1 MLIINSFFVA
11 AIMAYRGWKRQ
22 SLTLYGAVS
31 ALIVG
36 FLSLSSGLRGGLLL
50 LLFYIVGTK
59 ATKYK
64 SEWKSKYDTSYS
76 IVSSCRGPSQ
86 VLACSVIGVILQ
98 LVHLY
103 WYGEAEQSIDFEK
116 HPHTSSL
123 ACAIIA
129 HHATSLADTLASEL
143 GIILA
148 SSSSSSSSSSSCS
161 SCSSCSSSSKQGQT
175 QQWWPILVTTGQR
188 VPPGTNGGV
197 TVMGTA
203 CSALGGFIIGLG

>member
-1 MLIINSFFVA
+1 MLIINSFFIA

-148 SSSSSSSSSSSCS
+148 SSSSSSR
-161 SCSSCSSSSKQGQT
+161 QGQM

>member
-1 MLIINSFFVA
+1 MLIVNSFFVA

-103 WYGEAEQSIDFEK
+103 WYGEAEQSIDFGK
-116 HPHTSSL
+116 HPHTSGL

-148 SSSSSSSSSSSCS
+148 SSSSSSR
-161 SCSSCSSSSKQGQT
+161 QGQM

>member
-1 MLIINSFFVA
+1 MLIVNSFFVA

-36 FLSLSSGLRGGLLL
+36 FLSLSCGLRGGLLL

-76 IVSSCRGPSQ
+76 SVSSCRGPSQ
-86 VLACSVIGVILQ
+86 VLACSVIGVVIQ

-103 WYGEAEQSIDFEK
+103 WVGEAEQSIDFVK
-116 HPHTSSL
+116 HPHTSGL

-143 GIILA
+143 GIIFA
-148 SSSSSSSSSSSCS
+148 SSSSI
-161 SCSSCSSSSKQGQT
+161 KQGQ
-175 QQWWPILVTTGQR
+175 QQQCWPILVTTGQR

-203 CSALGGFIIGLG
+203 CSALGGFMIGLG